1 MIAWAVVSLASGI
14 VGARMGSSRNCG
26 AFRAFLWGLLFP
38 VVGLVRPLLSRRL
51 PERNMAQS
59 PLTRA
64 QVDDL
69 IKDSVRDAREN
80 DRLRA
85 QVKELQERLSRLE
98 GTAAGVQTVPTIR
111 QAATSDMS
119 RAAKLAAEK
128 RYSEK
133 APARAE
139 PAREKTPKEHPEIAH
154 SRGMRR

>member
-14 VGARMGSSRNCG
+14 VGARMGSRRDCG

-59 PLTRA
+59 PLTVA
-64 QVDDL
+64 QVNEL
-69 IKDSVRDAREN
+69 VKGSIMQAREN
-80 DRLRA
+80 EMLKVQIQDLR
-85 QVKELQERLSRLE
+85 ERLGRLE
-98 GTAAGVQTVPTIR
+98 GTSGAAQ
-111 QAATSDMS
+111 QEDAAVSPDLS
-119 RAAKLAAEK
+119 RAAQLAAEK

-139 PAREKTPKEHPEIAH
+139 PVREKAPKEHPEITH
-154 SRGMRR
+154 GRGMRR